1 MRYIKEIIKN
11 IYKFTIN
18 YIRIKFFKIR
28 IGDSKEIKAYLK
40 EKKEEVKKWWKKKNM
55 KENNNIKKEDT
66 KKDEIKNDNNTNVRS
81 TSDTKLDSKDNNK
94 K

>member
-40 EKKEEVKKWWKKKNM
+40 EKKEEVKK
-55 KENNNIKKEDT
+55 
-66 KKDEIKNDNNTNVRS
+66 
-81 TSDTKLDSKDNNK
+81 
-94 K
+94 